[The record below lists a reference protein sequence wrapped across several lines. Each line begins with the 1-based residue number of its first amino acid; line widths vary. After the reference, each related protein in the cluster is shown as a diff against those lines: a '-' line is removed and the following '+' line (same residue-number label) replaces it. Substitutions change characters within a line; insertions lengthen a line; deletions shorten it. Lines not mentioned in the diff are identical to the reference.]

1 MADVSDITDSILN
14 SVKKQL
20 GPGVEYDHFDPEL
33 ILDINSVFA
42 ILTQLGVGPKSG
54 YRITGED
61 ETWGDFFNSFSADE
75 DLNLELVK
83 TYVYLKVKLMFD
95 ISTLTS
101 PIINAIEEQTKEFE
115 WRLNVE
121 VD

>member
-20 GPGVEYDHFDPEL
+20 GPGVEYEHFDPE
-33 ILDINSVFA
+33 IIMDINSVFT

-61 ETWGDFFNSFSADE
+61 ETWDDFFNSFSPDE

-83 TYVYLKVKLMFD
+83 SYVYLKVKLIYF
-95 ISTLTS
+95 LL
-101 PIINAIEEQTKEFE
+101 QLF
-115 WRLNVE
+115 
-121 VD
+121 